1 MADRPAEAIERHRP
15 APSPSRVDA
24 PGHVTAGDIVVVG
37 SMDGDPPR
45 RTVIALDVDEARRCF
60 LGALVTAELPM
71 ATADDV
77 TLHTA
82 DTGLPYSIVAM
93 TQLAGHLWFAQAEA
107 RIGRLTEEA
116 LAAVRAGHAW
126 AENDFQRDRRGVP
139 LQDASR
145 DLRWPDLEAE
155 VRQIQELTMHCTL
168 RRRESDWAGPDGEL
182 GRWIV
187 EESRKT
193 LESYRAQPNLVA
205 EHANVELD
213 TASGGYRHRQLF
225 ELIQNSADALC
236 PDACDEETGGE
247 ATTGGPG
254 RIEVRLTTRYLYCAD
269 NGEPI
274 DTDGARALLFSRLGT
289 KRGTNQIGT
298 FGLGFKA
305 VLGISDSPE
314 FFSRSGSFRFDRE
327 RSRERIEEV
336 VLDADRYPVLR
347 LSEPIDPAECRE
359 QDAVLSQL
367 MDWAVNIV
375 RLPLKNAARDDIPQQ
390 MTSFPPEFLL
400 FVPHVGR
407 LTITDGS
414 EELNREL
421 KLEKVDGDF
430 LLADGAETSQ
440 WKLFERSHP
449 LSGDARADR
458 RPGDNRSEV
467 SISWAAPLDRL
478 DRAAGGFWAYLPT
491 RTASLVPG
499 ILNAP
504 WKTNEDR
511 QNLLPGRY
519 NKKLIEAGAGL
530 IADALPQL
538 ATADDPARHLDA
550 LPRRHE
556 SGDND
561 HADRLRRYLFALL
574 HERAILP
581 DQNGEPRR
589 IKDISY
595 PPSQLTQDGGMDLAP
610 FERWAAYPSRPSD
623 WLHHKGLT
631 RTRLATVDRLFQT
644 PDQPGRRVSRA
655 PRASI
660 SKWLE
665 ALIQNAAPGEEVAA
679 SMAAIQTAALIPRDR
694 RTDVDLGAIVLTESG
709 HWCAP
714 DPASLFLP
722 FESSATGGAAEPD
735 SSVHPALA
743 ADAETR
749 SALQTLGLKKPS
761 PESRFRLIANHV
773 LANRGLPVTPNQF
786 EESWEEYWKASREV
800 GAAVALAIIQE
811 HQDWRRRLQLRTLAG
826 SWQPIHSVLMPGDV
840 VPGDGSRDDDVTVDT
855 NFHERDNDL
864 LRRLGVSDGPQAD
877 RDLRW
882 EPSYDHYRG
891 KCEVCYRRQPLRKNP
906 QRRYLEFKLTT
917 GVGPLDV
924 LTALSDEGRVR
935 YTCAVLGMDAC
946 YEPWEMWHSTQ
957 SEPSPEL
964 YPEKQFE
971 SLTLRM
977 VRKHGSVQTPGG
989 TVPFAS
995 ALGSHPDTPAALHAL
1010 LRHPNA
1016 EKIKQAFELSE
1027 PIPEFIREGAP
1038 VPLTDEWPGL
1048 KSRLLLQQRECRLI
1062 RCERIS
1068 VLGREEDCLAHDGDV
1083 YLANTHLADPTA
1095 INECELRLV
1104 ASALSLDLTDDDIR
1118 QVLAYVMP
1126 AEIKQRRAAIRD
1138 CPTDAERLLAAVGV
1152 DVLRSDLPR
1161 SLLEFIKADGGRASD
1176 IEIAKAAISSHG
1188 TGALRKYR
1196 NDLGHLDPP
1205 SRWAG
1210 STPAREFVQSLGFPE
1225 EWAGEPG
1232 TRRDPFEEVEGP
1244 RSLPDLHCYQRTIV
1258 DNLRQMIRAQLAQV
1272 GERRGMI
1279 SMPTGSG
1286 KTRVAVEAIV
1296 AAMRDG
1302 QLDGPI
1308 LWVAHRDELCEQA
1321 VEAWRQ
1327 VWASIGPE
1335 AARLRVSRLW
1345 GSQSPPLA
1353 AAAPHVIVATIQTL
1367 RSRIQRVQGEE
1378 SHFLADIQLVVF
1390 DEAHHSIAPSYTA
1403 VMDATGLTR
1412 FGRPEEPLLLGLSA
1426 TPHRGYDE
1434 DESARLAARYG
1445 RNRLDAGAF
1454 ERDDPQFVVAELQRE
1469 NFLALAHH
1477 EIIEGGTFTWSDH
1490 ELDRTMRFVR
1500 TAGESDTDHLR
1511 RLLAW
1516 LPPELEHRIAG
1527 DTERTRRIV
1536 DRCTSLDPDWPV
1548 LIFATSVE
1556 HARTVAIL
1564 LDMNGL
1570 TARAVTSET
1579 EAVDRRRAV
1588 EEFRSGDIRALVNYG
1603 VLTEGFDAP
1612 ETRAIVV
1619 ARPVYS
1625 PNLYFQMIG
1634 RGLRGPRNGGT
1645 EFCLIINV
1653 QDNFEQFGQSLAFS
1667 ELDWLWAG

>member
-247 ATTGGPG
+247 ATAGGPG

-414 EELNREL
+414 DGLNREL

-478 DRAAGGFWAYLPT
+478 DRAAGEFWAYLPT

-519 NKKLIEAGAGL
+519 NEKLIEAGAGL

-610 FERWAAYPSRPSD
+610 FERWAAHLSRPSD

-655 PRASI
+655 PWASI

-800 GAAVALAIIQE
+800 GAAVGLAIIQE
-811 HQDWRRRLQLRTLAG
+811 HQDWPRRLQLRTLAG

-864 LRRLGVSDGPQAD
+864 LRGLGVSDGPQAD

-891 KCEVCYRRQPLRKNP
+891 KCEVCYRRQPLRRNP
-906 QRRYLEFKLTT
+906 QRGYLEFKLTA
-917 GVGPLDV
+917 GVGPLDI

-957 SEPSPEL
+957 SEPSPER

-977 VRKHGSVQTPGG
+977 VREHGSVQTPGG

-1016 EKIKQAFELSE
+1016 EKIKKAFELADGV
-1027 PIPEFIREGAP
+1027 PELFGEGDP
-1038 VPLTDEWPGL
+1038 TPLTDIWPGL
-1048 KSRLLLQQRECRLI
+1048 REYLPTQQRNIRLVP
-1062 RCERIS
+1062 CERIR
-1068 VLGREEDCLAHDGDV
+1068 VAGRERNCVFHVPDV
-1083 YLANTHLADPTA
+1083 YLAGSVDDDELDS
-1095 INECELRLV
+1095 LRLV
-1104 ASALSLDLTDDDIR
+1104 ASELALGLTESQLEAIAQHR
-1118 QVLAYVMP
+1118 TTAQIEARR
-1126 AEIKQRRAAIRD
+1126 AEIRRCA
-1138 CPTDAERLLAAVGV
+1138 TDAERLLAAVGEA
-1152 DVLRSDLPR
+1152 VLRAGVPA
-1161 SLLEFIKADGGRASD
+1161 SLLEVLDGEHEQLSGIDLA
-1176 IEIAKAAISSHG
+1176 EAAIATYH
-1188 TGALRKYR
+1188 TDALRHFR
-1196 NDLGHLDPP
+1196 LDLDYLSPP
-1205 SRWAG
+1205 TKWAR
-1210 STPAREFVQSLGFPE
+1210 SPRAVAFVHSLGFSD
-1225 EWAGEPG
+1225 EWAGD
-1232 TRRDPFEEVEGP
+1232 RRSRRSPFVEVEGP
-1244 RSLPDLHCYQRTIV
+1244 RSLPELHNYQRTV
-1258 DNLRQMIRAQLAQV
+1258 ATNVREMLRSDSV
-1272 GERRGMI
+1272 GGVQRRGMV

-1286 KTRVAVEAIV
+1286 KTRVAVQAIV
-1296 AAMRDG
+1296 EAMRD
-1302 QLDGPI
+1302 DGFRGGV
-1308 LWVAHRDELCEQA
+1308 LWVADRDELCEQA
-1321 VEAWRQ
+1321 VEAWEQ
-1327 VWASIGPE
+1327 VWRSEGTE
-1335 AARLRVSRLW
+1335 AERIRISRLW
-1345 GSQSPPLA
+1345 EGQARPLPA
-1353 AAAPHVIVATIQTL
+1353 SERHIVVATIQTL
-1367 RSRIQRVQGEE
+1367 KARLSNSPAEYE
-1378 SHFLADIQLVVF
+1378 FLKDFKLAVF
-1390 DEAHHSIAPSYTA
+1390 DEAHRSIAPSFTS
-1403 VMDATGLTR
+1403 VMQEIGLTYR
-1412 FGRPEEPLLLGLSA
+1412 QREDEPFLLGLTA
-1426 TPHRGYDE
+1426 TPYRGHDAAE
-1434 DESARLAARYG
+1434 TARLVRRYG
-1445 RNRLDAGAF
+1445 STRLDSGAF
-1454 ERDDPQFVVAELQRE
+1454 ADDDPQAVIGELQVMGV
-1469 NFLALAHH
+1469 LAKAEHKT
-1477 EIIEGGTFTWSDH
+1477 IDGGTF
-1490 ELDRTMRFVR
+1490 ELDDDELEMMSRFMP
-1500 TAGESDTDHLR
+1500 GSDESER
-1511 RLLAW
+1511 RFSRAW
-1516 LPPELEHRIAG
+1516 LPQSAEDRIAQNAA
-1527 DTERTRRIV
+1527 RTRRIIEAYETHV
-1536 DRCTSLDPDWPV
+1536 EPDWPT
-1548 LIFATSVE
+1548 LLFATSVE
-1556 HARTVAIL
+1556 HAQTLAAL
-1564 LDMNGL
+1564 LNRNG
-1570 TARAVTSET
+1570 TMARAVSGET
-1579 EAVDRRRAV
+1579 DPATRRRVV
-1588 EEFRSGDIRALVNYG
+1588 ESFRDGEIKALVNYA
-1603 VLTEGFDAP
+1603 VFTEGFDAP
-1612 ETRAIVV
+1612 KTQAIIV

-1634 RGLRGPRNGGT
+1634 RGLRGPLNGG
-1645 EFCLIINV
+1645 EDRCLILNV
-1653 QDNFEQFGQSLAFS
+1653 EDNIENFSRALAFS
-1667 ELDWLWAG
+1667 ELDWLWAR